1 MFATLGNAV
10 QGYFEKAKCTQLRKE
25 LLTLVRCRHDAAER
39 LIPSLNSKI
48 PVKRNAGI

>member
-39 LIPSLNSKI
+39 LITLARTKKS
-48 PVKRNAGI
+48 R